1 MATRSEMLA
10 ALRAAHNAGD
20 ETAARRLATMV
31 QSYDAQQPTST
42 LGKGF
47 QTADDAFRIAADS
60 MTRGAADK
68 LLDATPLYG
77 NEQEKTLQSRDRMPG
92 WAEMPIDVGSAVI
105 ASPYRIGSMAA
116 GAGWGALEGAGS
128 TYMHQPNWIPSS
140 DEAVDI
146 LKGGAGG
153 AVAGAGGAK
162 LGQWGGDI
170 YSKLAGKTVANPQA
184 GEKTVLGK
192 VADFVEPMALR
203 QKRSLPLWKRVV
215 TEAGLAHLGV
225 PPAVTTGG
233 ASLLNWL
240 GKGSVKG
247 ATMVDPTAGAASR
260 DALAKMMIG
269 LSKYGMNR

>member
-20 ETAARRLATMV
+20 EAAAKRLAAMI
-31 QSYDAQQPTST
+31 QSYDGQQPTST

-47 QTADDAFRIAADS
+47 QTADDTMRIAADS

-92 WAEMPIDVGSAVI
+92 WAEVPIDVGSAVI
-105 ASPYRIGSMAA
+105 ASPYRIGGMAA

-140 DEAVDI
+140 DEAGDI
-146 LKGGAGG
+146 LKGAAGG

-162 LGQWGGDI
+162 LGQVGGDI
-170 YSKLAGKTVANPQA
+170 YSRLAGKTVPNVDQSRGLIRQGLETGGNILQGGDTP
-184 GEKTVLGK
+184 LGQG
-192 VADFVEPMALR
+192 AMAIL
-203 QKRSLPLWKRVV
+203 
-215 TEAGLAHLGV
+215 THGYG
-225 PPAVTTGG
+225 PAVSRAMRWMGTP
-233 ASLLNWL
+233 A
-240 GKGSVKG
+240 
-247 ATMVDPTAGAASR
+247 ATRVDPAAGAAAR

-269 LSKYGMNR
+269 MEK